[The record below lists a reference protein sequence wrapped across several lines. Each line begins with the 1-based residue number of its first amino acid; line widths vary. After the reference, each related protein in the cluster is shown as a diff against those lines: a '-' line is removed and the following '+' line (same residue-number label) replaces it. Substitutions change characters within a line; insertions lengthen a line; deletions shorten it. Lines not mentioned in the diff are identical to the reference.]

1 MKGGRMKQEC
11 NGSNTVD
18 IKLKICCDTRQEGCQ
33 YVRVIQSENINVSL
47 CTRKSDKVKEQ

>member
-1 MKGGRMKQEC
+1 MKDEC

-18 IKLKICCDTRQEGCQ
+18 IRLKICCDTRQEGCQ